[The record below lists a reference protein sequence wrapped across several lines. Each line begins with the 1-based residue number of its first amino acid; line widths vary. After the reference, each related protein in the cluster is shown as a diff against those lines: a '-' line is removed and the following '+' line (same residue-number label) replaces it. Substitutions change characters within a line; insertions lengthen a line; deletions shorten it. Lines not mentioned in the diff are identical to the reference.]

1 MIRNYVILSLTLLV
15 IIPFLV
21 LDVHASDES
30 TLERNIEDFIANS
43 TVINYANYSAKIN
56 NTSSNYDGDPMIY
69 YGIGPKCFD
78 KVLKIS
84 PKVNEKSNG
93 DIVLKFTKNFGK
105 HHPQVFLAITGDD
118 INRSITESL
127 TKLDNSK
134 YKITISKDDIINIAN
149 SDVSVRVF
157 FFLSQNTTNSDLVIS
172 TSESG
177 SPLYYLSNKA
187 HKNNVVLQL
196 PNPTGTEFVND
207 TIQKISGYTPSNNA
221 SISLVDDT
229 VCKYGKINDIFKIS
243 SKIELASSPDTLSES
258 SNHQGD
264 AQTHGS
270 GSGSSGLTLD
280 PPTGVPAPQFTSVR
294 ILSDSGVTTGY
305 IPVPENGASY
315 THANMTNKP
324 KVGDLFIPDPTNI
337 LSNPLFPT
345 TKFDCNAVVETVSY
359 AIDNSDIP
367 DLAIPDNIKPKAKK
381 KLVALGLNFFAPT
394 SFPQE
399 SCSPDP
405 EDSSV
410 YALVT
415 DSEMR
420 VTLYDQSNRSPY
432 YFSPRENITQAQ
444 PILACSSANYD
455 STTQTLKGD
464 TKMCYGI
471 NGNDIV
477 IITKRL
483 TGFYGAAKTV
493 TTPTNPVNLDVT
505 GPPTLP
511 PPENIPAPV
520 FRSVAIYSDAGTDTA
535 YVSSPSSAGFSYSDL
550 PTLSKGDI
558 FIPDDTNIL
567 SNPLF
572 PTDRD
577 TDCGGIV
584 ISASYAINYNLV
596 SDLVMP
602 YNIEP
607 RDRDTIIAL
616 GLDFSNPH
624 PSNNTLTISCS
635 PDLNSP
641 SSDPL
646 ITDKEMRVTLYET
659 TFKNPYY
666 FSPREGITAA
676 QSIPVC
682 SSSNYDAND
691 QTLKG
696 ETKMCYGIHG
706 DNIVIITKQLTG
718 FYGAADNIID
728 PAATALTLHP
738 PTNAPEPFFGS
749 FRILSDSSI
758 ASGYI
763 PVPENGASYTH
774 ANMSGKSKVG
784 DLFIPDPTGILSNPL
799 FPTNAEFDCNATVET
814 VSSAIDY
821 SYVPDLTIPSNIE
834 PNDKNSLVALGIN
847 FFAYNSFP
855 QESCDPDP
863 EDSSSSPLVTDKE
876 MRVTLDGVATKKPYY
891 FSPRDN
897 VYNAQY
903 IPLCTSSNY
912 DIEDQTLK
920 GDTKM
925 CHGINGNDIVIITKR
940 LTGFYGTANVV
951 N

>member
-1 MIRNYVILSLTLLV
+1 MIRNYVLLSLTLLV

-21 LDVHASDES
+21 LDVHASVEPTS
-30 TLERNIEDFIANS
+30 ERNIEDFITNN
-43 TVINYANYSAKIN
+43 VVNYTDYSAKIN
-56 NTSSNYDGDPMIY
+56 NASSNYDGDPMIY

-78 KVLKIS
+78 DVLKIS
-84 PKVNEKSNG
+84 PKVKEKSNG
-93 DIVLKFTKNFGK
+93 DIVLKFTKNFGE
-105 HHPQVFLAITGDD
+105 HHPQVFLAITGED
-118 INRSITESL
+118 INRSISKPL
-127 TKLDNSK
+127 NQSDNSK
-134 YKITISKDDIINIAN
+134 YKITISKDDIINITN
-149 SDVSVRVF
+149 NDVSVRVF
-157 FFLSQNTTNSDLVIS
+157 FFLSQNTTSSDLVIS

-187 HKNNVVLQL
+187 LKDNVVLQL
-196 PNPTGTEFVND
+196 PNPTGTEFVNG

-229 VCKYGKINDIFKIS
+229 VCKYGKINDIFEIS
-243 SKIELASSPDTLSES
+243 SKIELAPSLDTLPES
-258 SNHQGD
+258 PNHQGA
-264 AQTHGS
+264 AQTS
-270 GSGSSGLTLD
+270 GSGSPALNLA

-294 ILSDSGVTTGY
+294 IISDSGVTSGY

-324 KVGDLFIPDPTNI
+324 KVGDLFIQDPTNI
-337 LSNPLFPT
+337 LSNPLFLGSEE
-345 TKFDCNAVVETVSY
+345 FDCSAVVETVSY

-381 KLVALGLNFFAPT
+381 KLVALGINFFAT
-394 SFPQE
+394 GSSPQE

-444 PILACSSANYD
+444 PIPACSDINYD
-455 STTQTLKGD
+455 ASDQTLKGD
-464 TKMCYGI
+464 TKMCYGTH
-471 NGNDIV
+471 GDDIV

-493 TTPTNPVNLDVT
+493 TTPTSPANLDVT
-505 GPPTLP
+505 GPPTLTP
-511 PPENIPAPV
+511 SENIPAPV

-535 YVSSPSSAGFSYSDL
+535 YVSSPTSAGFTYGDYQNVSG
-550 PTLSKGDI
+550 TGDI

-567 SNPLF
+567 SNSLF

-577 TDCGGIV
+577 TECGGV
-584 ISASYAINYNLV
+584 VTPVSYAIKYNLV

-607 RDRDTIIAL
+607 RDRDTLVAL
-616 GLDFSNPH
+616 GLNFDITRGSTN
-624 PSNNTLTISCS
+624 SEVTSSCS
-635 PDLNSP
+635 PDLNSQ

-646 ITDKEMRVTLYET
+646 ITDKEMRVTLYDT
-659 TFKNPYY
+659 TFKNPYH
-666 FSPREGITAA
+666 FSPREGINAA
-676 QSIPVC
+676 QPIHVC
-682 SSSNYDAND
+682 SDTNYDASD

-696 ETKMCYGIHG
+696 DTKMCYGIHG
-706 DNIVIITKQLTG
+706 DNLVIITKQLTG
-718 FYGAADNIID
+718 FYGAADRIID
-728 PAATALTLHP
+728 STATALTLSP
-738 PTNAPEPFFGS
+738 PTNAPAPVYGY
-749 FRILSDSSI
+749 FRILSDDGETT
-758 ASGYI
+758 GYI
-763 PVPENGASYTH
+763 PGSDNGASYTH
-774 ANMSGKSKVG
+774 DGKSIG
-784 DLFIPDPTGILSNPL
+784 DLFIPHPTGILSNPL
-799 FPTNAEFDCNATVET
+799 FLGSEEFDCSAVVET
-814 VSSAIDY
+814 VSYAIDN
-821 SYVPDLTIPSNIE
+821 SDIPDLAIPDNIK
-834 PNDKNSLVALGIN
+834 PKAKKKLVALGIN
-847 FFAYNSFP
+847 FFATGSSP
-855 QESCDPDP
+855 QESCSPDLNSQSSDP
-863 EDSSSSPLVTDKE
+863 LITDKE

-912 DIEDQTLK
+912 DTDDQTLK

-925 CHGINGNDIVIITKR
+925 CHGINGDDMVIITKR
-940 LTGFYGTANVV
+940 LTGFYGAADIV